1 MAYRLLL
8 IYFLPTILLSLHHL
22 FPYLLVGNTIIKISH
37 ALHYGVPNNFVVGQI
52 MSGNIDA
59 AKLFMNGE
67 LPWHFVYGVFYPINF
82 IYSFLE
88 IESAYIIID
97 LFIKLVGFFSCLYFL
112 RQFKGQYLVK
122 IIISCLFASQIA
134 NTTWGLGIAA
144 FPFIFA
150 VCLREKNIRIKH
162 LVLIGIIALN
172 TDLYLHGIYI
182 IFIIFSSQFF
192 LRKNIFKSNI
202 KNLIKIF
209 STFILFLI
217 ISNSNFFYNIIY
229 FSPFQLSERLE
240 AMTFKENILGL
251 FRGIFTPAS
260 VNAYFFPNIILSFL
274 IIASI
279 IFTLIGKTK
288 DNIPILKLLIFF
300 QLVIFSINLLTN
312 LNIFSGAIFNRITY
326 FLIFFQVL
334 LIFNFLNCLK
344 FLKNF
349 FIFLLIFSIIF
360 NQLSPSLFTII
371 KVKSN
376 YENFTKSEKEIIKK
390 NYKEFNFYRF
400 VKNYNTFSQKSLLNN
415 KNIELRSYQASS
427 FKSYYRSKDYK
438 IIKKLVGDNKVFII
452 GHDPFVSVVNDIKV
466 MGGYYRYYPL
476 AYKYKYIGIVEDQIK
491 YLEQKSDSHTLTRQI
506 SDFKNN
512 GQKLHSFYN
521 EGDEFKINLNKLK
534 ELDVNF
540 IVSKYFLE
548 NINLEKVCEG
558 CSNTTDLNLYKIK

>member
-1 MAYRLLL
+1 
-8 IYFLPTILLSLHHL
+8 
-22 FPYLLVGNTIIKISH
+22 
-37 ALHYGVPNNFVVGQI
+37 
-52 MSGNIDA
+52 
-59 AKLFMNGE
+59 
-67 LPWHFVYGVFYPINF
+67 
-82 IYSFLE
+82 
-88 IESAYIIID
+88 
-97 LFIKLVGFFSCLYFL
+97 
-112 RQFKGQYLVK
+112 
-122 IIISCLFASQIA
+122 
-134 NTTWGLGIAA
+134 
-144 FPFIFA
+144 
-150 VCLREKNIRIKH
+150 
-162 LVLIGIIALN
+162 
-172 TDLYLHGIYI
+172 
-182 IFIIFSSQFF
+182 
-192 LRKNIFKSNI
+192 
-202 KNLIKIF
+202 
-209 STFILFLI
+209 
-217 ISNSNFFYNIIY
+217 
-229 FSPFQLSERLE
+229 
-240 AMTFKENILGL
+240 MTFKENILEL

-300 QLVIFSINLLTN
+300 QLIIFSINLLTN

-438 IIKKLVGDNKVFII
+438 IIKKLVGDNKTFII
-452 GHDPFVSVVNDIKV
+452 GHDPFVSVVNNIKV